1 MTREELEKVRGALEV
16 ISEQCKATSSCD
28 NCPLFDCCQ
37 EGWDCLKLAPIVG
50 VSGGGLDD
58 SN

>member
-1 MTREELEKVRGALEV
+1 MTREGIEKTIGALEV

-37 EGWDCLKLAPIVG
+37 EEVGLFETSPDCWCFGRRLR
-50 VSGGGLDD
+50 
-58 SN
+58 

>member
-1 MTREELEKVRGALEV
+1 MTREELEKVRSALEV

-37 EGWDCLKLAPIVG
+37 EEVGLFETSPDCWCFGMRLR
-50 VSGGGLDD
+50 
-58 SN
+58 

>member
-1 MTREELEKVRGALEV
+1 MTREGIEKTIGALEV

-37 EGWDCLKLAPIVG
+37 EEEVGLFETSPDCWCFGRRLR
-50 VSGGGLDD
+50 
-58 SN
+58 